1 MADATYKLTPSESV
15 TVRKHDSEV
24 LEVEGNY
31 GPKGKPP
38 PAHYHPDQD
47 EHFEVLEGSL
57 RTKVDGDERVLD
69 EGDTLDIPRGTPH
82 QMWNDGDDPARVR
95 WETRPAGRTEEW
107 FRSIDT
113 LYKDGTVDE
122 DDRASPLAFGVLLK
136 EYDDV
141 FRLSM
146 GPEPVTKPLVGLLAL
161 LGRIRGYRPGG
172 KDGS

>member
-1 MADATYKLTPSESV
+1 MAEAGTTYKLTPSESV
-15 TVRKHDSEV
+15 TVRKHDDDV

-47 EHFEVLEGSL
+47 EHFEVVEGSL
-57 RTKVDGDERVLD
+57 RTKVDGEEKLLE

-82 QMWNDGDDPARVR
+82 QMWNDADDPARVK

-107 FRSIDT
+107 FRSINA
-113 LYKDGTVDE
+113 LYEDGTVDE
-122 DDRASPLAFGVLLK
+122 DERASPLAFGVLLK

-146 GPEPVTKPLVGLLAL
+146 GPEPVTKPLVGLLAF
-161 LGRIRGYRPGG
+161 LGRLRGY
-172 KDGS
+172 GSS